1 VKTPRL
7 SLEALKQ
14 AGNASRSVNAAE
26 SCSVVTD
33 SSCILL
39 QRGELTE
46 QICHHLRAFYVPVAT
61 DLLAGQ
67 GKQAI
72 SGSWREAPGLTAE
85 VHHISAAMASGDHA
99 AHFGN
104 PVFCAGGRSFHSPII
119 LPAFARA
126 GHLEFLP

>member
-1 VKTPRL
+1 MV
-7 SLEALKQ
+7 
-14 AGNASRSVNAAE
+14 AGSA
-26 SCSVVTD
+26 
-33 SSCILL
+33 CILL
-39 QRGELTE
+39 QGGELA
-46 QICHHLRAFYVPVAT
+46 QPVCDHLRAFNIPVAP

-85 VHHISAAMASGDHA
+85 VHHVGAAMASGDHA
-99 AHFGN
+99 GHFGD

-126 GHLEFLP
+126 GHLQFLP